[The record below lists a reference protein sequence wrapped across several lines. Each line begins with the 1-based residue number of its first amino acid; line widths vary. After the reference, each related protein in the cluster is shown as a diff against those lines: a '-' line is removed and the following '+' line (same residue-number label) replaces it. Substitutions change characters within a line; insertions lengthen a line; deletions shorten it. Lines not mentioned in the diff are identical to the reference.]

1 MHQHNRPQRIWL
13 ALLLLC
19 LGLVIGIVVRSAA
32 GAVSRNMATPATS
45 DWPNLALREV
55 ITGLDQPVHVTH
67 AGDGSGRLFLVE
79 KPGRI
84 KIAQN
89 GTPLEQPFL
98 DITRRVKSSGNE
110 QGLLSVAFPPDYTN
124 KGYFYVNY
132 TRETDGATVIA
143 RYQLTENA
151 NVANP
156 DSEEIL
162 LTIAQPYENHNGGQI
177 AFGPDGYLYIGMGDG
192 GSSGDPEERAQDLG
206 DLLGKLL
213 RIDVEAGATPYA
225 IPADNP
231 YAQNPDVKDE
241 IWAFGLR
248 NPWRFSFD
256 RATGNLYTADVG
268 QNRYEEVNV
277 QPAADTGGE
286 NYGWDIMEGLHC
298 YEPSEGC
305 DQSGLTLPVVE
316 YAHQQG
322 NCSVT
327 GGFVYRG
334 PGAPR
339 MQGIYFY
346 GDYCTGFI
354 WGLRQNGATWENQL
368 LADTALT
375 WLTSFGED
383 EAGNLYATELNTGS
397 VYRLIDEQFTY
408 LPVIQR

>member
-1 MHQHNRPQRIWL
+1 MHQRNRRQRIWPG
-13 ALLLLC
+13 LLLLC
-19 LGLVIGIVVRSAA
+19 LGLGMGIVIRSGA
-32 GAVSRNMATPATS
+32 GAVPRDMATPATS
-45 DWPNLALREV
+45 DWPDLVLREV

-89 GTPLEQPFL
+89 GTPLEEPFL

-124 KGYFYVNY
+124 KGHFYVNY

-143 RYQLTENA
+143 RYRITENA
-151 NVANP
+151 NIANP

-162 LTIAQPYENHNGGQI
+162 LTIPQPYENHNGGQI

-192 GSSGDPEERAQDLG
+192 GSSGDPEERAQAPG

-213 RIDVEAGATPYA
+213 RIDVESGATPYA
-225 IPADNP
+225 IPPTNP
-231 YAQNPDVKDE
+231 YTQTTSYRPE
-241 IWAFGLR
+241 IWALGLR

-268 QNRYEEVNV
+268 QNRYEEVHV
-277 QPAADTGGE
+277 QPAAGTGGE

-334 PGAPR
+334 PGVPR

-354 WGLRQNGATWENQL
+354 WGLRPNGATWENQL
-368 LADTALT
+368 LADTVLT
-375 WLTSFGED
+375 RLTSFGED
-383 EAGNLYATELNTGS
+383 EVGNLYATDLNTGS

-408 LPVIQR
+408 LPLIQR

>member
-1 MHQHNRPQRIWL
+1 MHQRNRPQRIWL

-19 LGLVIGIVVRSAA
+19 LGLVIGIVVRSTA
-32 GAVSRNMATPATS
+32 GAVHRDMAAPTNS

-89 GTPLEQPFL
+89 GTPLEEPFL
-98 DITRRVKSSGNE
+98 NITRRVKSSGNE
-110 QGLLSVAFPPDYTN
+110 QGLLSVAFPPDHTN

-177 AFGPDGYLYIGMGDG
+177 AFGLDGYLYIGMGDG
-192 GSSGDPEERAQDLG
+192 GSSGDPEERAQDLN

-213 RIDVEAGATPYA
+213 RIDVETGATPYA

-277 QPAADTGGE
+277 QPAASSGGE

-298 YEPSEGC
+298 YEPAEGC

-375 WLTSFGED
+375 RLTSFGED
-383 EAGNLYATELNTGS
+383 EAGNLYATDLNTGS

>member
-1 MHQHNRPQRIWL
+1 M
-13 ALLLLC
+13 
-19 LGLVIGIVVRSAA
+19 GIVIRSGA
-32 GAVSRNMATPATS
+32 GAVPRDMATPATS
-45 DWPNLALREV
+45 NWPNPALRKV

-89 GTPLEQPFL
+89 STPLEEPLL

-132 TRETDGATVIA
+132 TRENDGATIIA
-143 RYQLTENA
+143 RYRLTKNA

-213 RIDVEAGATPYA
+213 RIDVESGATAYA

-268 QNRYEEVNV
+268 QNLYEEVHA
-277 QPAADTGGE
+277 QPAAGTGGE

-354 WGLRQNGATWENQL
+354 WGLRQNGETWENQL

-375 WLTSFGED
+375 RLTSFGED
-383 EAGNLYATELNTGS
+383 EAGNLYATDLNTGS

-408 LPVIQR
+408 LPLIQR

>member
-1 MHQHNRPQRIWL
+1 MHQRNRRQRIWPG
-13 ALLLLC
+13 LLLLC
-19 LGLVIGIVVRSAA
+19 LGLGIGIVIRSGA
-32 GAVSRNMATPATS
+32 GAVPRDMATPATS
-45 DWPNLALREV
+45 DWPDLVLREV

-89 GTPLEQPFL
+89 GTPLEEPFL

-124 KGYFYVNY
+124 KGHFYVNY

-143 RYQLTENA
+143 RYRITENA
-151 NVANP
+151 NIANP

-162 LTIAQPYENHNGGQI
+162 LTIPQPYENHNGGQI

-192 GSSGDPEERAQDLG
+192 GSSGDPEERAQAPG

-213 RIDVEAGATPYA
+213 RIDVETGATPYA
-225 IPADNP
+225 IPPTNP
-231 YAQNPDVKDE
+231 YTQTTSYRPE
-241 IWAFGLR
+241 IWALGLR

-268 QNRYEEVNV
+268 QNRYEEVHV
-277 QPAADTGGE
+277 QPAAGTGGE

-334 PGAPR
+334 PGVPR

-354 WGLRQNGATWENQL
+354 WGLRPNGATWENQL

-375 WLTSFGED
+375 RLTSFGED
-383 EAGNLYATELNTGS
+383 EAGNLYATDLNTGS

-408 LPVIQR
+408 LPLIQR

>member
-1 MHQHNRPQRIWL
+1 MHQHNRRQRIWPG
-13 ALLLLC
+13 LLILC
-19 LGLVIGIVVRSAA
+19 LGLGIGLIVQSGA
-32 GAVSRNMATPATS
+32 GAIPHDTTTLANDA
-45 DWPNLALREV
+45 WPNLALKEV

-84 KIAQN
+84 NIAQN

-110 QGLLSVAFPPDYTN
+110 QGLFSVAFPPDYRN

-132 TRETDGATVIA
+132 TRESDGATVIA
-143 RYQLTENA
+143 RYQLTEDA

-156 DSEEIL
+156 DSEEVL
-162 LTIAQPYENHNGGQI
+162 LTIAQPYQNHNGGQI

-192 GSSGDPEERAQDLG
+192 GSGGDPEERAQAPG

-213 RIDVEAGATPYA
+213 RIDVETGATPYA
-225 IPADNP
+225 IPPTNP
-231 YAQNPDVKDE
+231 YTQTTSYRPE
-241 IWAFGLR
+241 IWALGLR

-256 RATGNLYTADVG
+256 RSTGDLYTADVG
-268 QNRYEEVNV
+268 QLLYEEVNV
-277 QPAADTGGE
+277 QPAASPGGE

-305 DQSGLTLPVVE
+305 NQSGLTLPVVE
-316 YAHQQG
+316 YTHEQG

-334 PGAPR
+334 PGSPR

-346 GDYCTGFI
+346 GDYCTGGI
-354 WGLRQNGATWENQL
+354 WGLRQNGEIWENQL
-368 LADTALT
+368 LADTVLT
-375 WLTSFGED
+375 RLTSFGED
-383 EAGNLYATELNTGS
+383 ETGNLYATDLNTGS
-397 VYRLIDEQFTY
+397 VYRLIDTQSTY

>member
-1 MHQHNRPQRIWL
+1 MHQRNRPQRIWP
-13 ALLLLC
+13 ALLILL
-19 LGLVIGIVVRSAA
+19 LGLVIGIVVRSVA
-32 GAVSRNMATPATS
+32 GAVPRDMAAPTSS

-89 GTPLEQPFL
+89 GTPLERPFL
-98 DITRRVKSSGNE
+98 NITSRVKSSGNE
-110 QGLLSVAFPPDYTN
+110 QGLLSVAFPPDYSN
-124 KGYFYVNY
+124 QGHFYVNY
-132 TRETDGATVIA
+132 TRKSDGATVIA
-143 RYQLTENA
+143 RYELTENA

-156 DSEEIL
+156 DSEEVI
-162 LTIAQPYENHNGGQI
+162 LTIAQPYGNHNGGQI
-177 AFGPDGYLYIGMGDG
+177 AFGPDAYLYIGMGDG
-192 GSSGDPEERAQDLG
+192 GSGGDPEDRAQAPG

-213 RIDVEAGATPYA
+213 RIDVEASATPYA
-225 IPADNP
+225 IPPTNP
-231 YAQNPDVKDE
+231 YTQTTSYRPE
-241 IWAFGLR
+241 IWALGLR

-256 RATGNLYTADVG
+256 RSTGDLYTADVG
-268 QNRYEEVNV
+268 QLLYEEVNV
-277 QPAADTGGE
+277 QPAASPGGE

-316 YAHQQG
+316 YTHEQG

-334 PGAPR
+334 PGSPR

-354 WGLRQNGATWENQL
+354 WGLRQNGETWENQL

-375 WLTSFGED
+375 RLTSFGED
-383 EAGNLYATELNTGS
+383 EAGNLYATDLNTGS

>member
-1 MHQHNRPQRIWL
+1 MHQRNRRQRIWPG
-13 ALLLLC
+13 LLLLC
-19 LGLVIGIVVRSAA
+19 LGLGIGIVIRSGA
-32 GAVSRNMATPATS
+32 GAVPRDMATPATS
-45 DWPNLALREV
+45 DWPDLALREV

-89 GTPLEQPFL
+89 GTPLEEPFL

-132 TRETDGATVIA
+132 TRETDGATIIA
-143 RYQLTENA
+143 RYRITENA

-156 DSEEIL
+156 DSEEPL

-192 GSSGDPEERAQDLG
+192 GSSGDPEERAQAPG

-213 RIDVEAGATPYA
+213 RIDVETGATPYA
-225 IPADNP
+225 IPPTNP
-231 YAQNPDVKDE
+231 YTQTTSYRPE
-241 IWAFGLR
+241 IWALGLR

-268 QNRYEEVNV
+268 QNRYEEVHV
-277 QPAADTGGE
+277 QPAAGTGGE

-334 PGAPR
+334 PGVPR

-354 WGLRQNGATWENQL
+354 WGLRPNGATWENQL

-375 WLTSFGED
+375 RLTSFGED
-383 EAGNLYATELNTGS
+383 EAGNLYATDLNTGS

-408 LPVIQR
+408 LPLIQR